1 MQASIRL
8 LIPLTLLSV
17 ALLALPTGSAAAA
30 PPAPAAPPASAAPS
44 ASPAPPAALRLPNFD
59 AIADKAVQRVDITL
73 DTSLLGLAAG
83 FLDSSKPDDAAT
95 KEVLSG
101 LKGVYVRS
109 YKFDRDF
116 VYPEA
121 DVDAV
126 RKQLSGPGWQRLVGV
141 RNSPDHSNVDI
152 FICVDQG
159 RASGL
164 AIIASQPR
172 EFTIVNIVGA
182 IDLRKLHQLQ
192 GKLGVPQIP
201 LPDK

>member
-1 MQASIRL
+1 MNSSTRMW
-8 LIPLTLLSV
+8 IPTLLLAASLAAV
-17 ALLALPTGSAAAA
+17 APGFAAAA
-30 PPAPAAPPASAAPS
+30 PPPA
-44 ASPAPPAALRLPNFD
+44 PAPPPALGALHLPNFD

-95 KEVLSG
+95 KEVLRG

-182 IDLRKLHQLQ
+182 IDLQKLHQLQ
-192 GKLGVPQIP
+192 GKLGVPQIA